1 MRKLTVPILTA
12 YAGLAV
18 PLAALGLP
26 LVVYLP
32 PFYADPLGLGVGTV
46 GIIFMIAR
54 FWDIFTDPI
63 MGMIVD
69 RYPSRWGKRKHWIA
83 IGVPVLLIASW
94 YIFFPNGNQP
104 AIYLGFWLFILY
116 LAFTFVGLTQQAWGV
131 DISQSYNDR
140 SRVYGWR
147 EIGSIFGMM
156 SVLALPA
163 ILESSGANFTE
174 MVSGMG
180 YFFIIALPLTAL
192 FGLLIIPDDKKSE
205 GTSFP
210 KLKEIPM
217 LLKGNRPLQRTLAI
231 EFLCSSASSISG
243 ATYIYLARYVFD
255 MGDISSRILF
265 LYFLAGLLIMP
276 FWMKLSYLIGKSK
289 TLLLST
295 LLCSL
300 TLSAYIFIDTK
311 DALPVLILLTILYGI
326 GYGAPFTLTRAL
338 MADIVDADEL
348 RTEKKRPGLFYSIL
362 TTFSKVG
369 AAIAVGAVYSYLEWN
384 GFKPGEVASEE
395 VQGIILFVF
404 AVLPMFLYFVASFL
418 CIGYELTSVKHKEIQ
433 KALEERSNLSN
444 L

>member
-32 PFYADPLGLGVGTV
+32 PFYAGPVGLGVGTV

-180 YFFIIALPLTAL
+180 YFFIIALPLTC
-192 FGLLIIPDDKKSE
+192 LLY
-205 GTSFP
+205 TS
-210 KLKEIPM
+210 
-217 LLKGNRPLQRTLAI
+217 
-231 EFLCSSASSISG
+231 
-243 ATYIYLARYVFD
+243 
-255 MGDISSRILF
+255 
-265 LYFLAGLLIMP
+265 
-276 FWMKLSYLIGKSK
+276 
-289 TLLLST
+289 
-295 LLCSL
+295 
-300 TLSAYIFIDTK
+300 
-311 DALPVLILLTILYGI
+311 
-326 GYGAPFTLTRAL
+326 
-338 MADIVDADEL
+338 DADDE
-348 RTEKKRPGLFYSIL
+348 
-362 TTFSKVG
+362 
-369 AAIAVGAVYSYLEWN
+369 
-384 GFKPGEVASEE
+384 
-395 VQGIILFVF
+395 
-404 AVLPMFLYFVASFL
+404 
-418 CIGYELTSVKHKEIQ
+418 
-433 KALEERSNLSN
+433 
-444 L
+444 